1 MDMTPVRKAAT
12 CEWGDAFQTQNT
24 QDLVGKWKV
33 QKKSE
38 LGMVLRISAGGF
50 TVMSFPKIWEEE
62 QACEKKRRKVSF

>member
-33 QKKSE
+33 QKKSK
-38 LGMVLRISAGGF
+38 LGMVLRISAVGWIH
-50 TVMSFPKIWEEE
+50 SDEFP
-62 QACEKKRRKVSF
+62 